1 MTRHGPRRDGRG
13 STHAGR
19 PAPVPEQV
27 YDAPPEVAGSSNGRV
42 VEFLGEDGRSRSFPV
57 GGLPLPGWHAPVA
70 AAFAT
75 VVGPAGTRR
84 TLASATTAWGT
95 VGRFVRFLAG
105 VPNAPAVPQQL
116 TAAHVDAFLLGRID
130 AIGAPAAW
138 MEMGVLRRIIRRPPL
153 RDLVS
158 ATVLNYLA
166 RRGEKTKKPGAPG
179 YSDGEWARLVTA
191 ARTDVAAIRDRIEA
205 GERLLTAWSADPSS
219 LRPAD
224 QVIAKQLVWIAETGV
239 VARLQTEISLE
250 RRQRTAVAQRL
261 FVTQADR
268 EPLLVLLGAVTGR
281 NPETLKELPAEDR
294 MLDDRAV
301 ELRVTK
307 RRHGPQRWFDTVTWE
322 IGPPHRELHT
332 PGGLYLLLHRLMTR
346 GRAFHTV
353 KTVAQPAS
361 VSIWSVWRNAR
372 TGGLGGTHEHQDPYA
387 ASLSTSINFTQWAR
401 RHDLRADPATE
412 HAGQVAPPP
421 LEVRLPRVR
430 TSVEVRRTRAVGGH
444 LPSAARSNTVGVL
457 FANYLRGDPT
467 ARDWAED
474 VLGHAVVDAEQAA
487 LAAHHHAVQ
496 ESGGT
501 PLRIVPAHTTTD
513 PAHEGAWTACSDPD
527 QHPSTGQPCRR
538 MSFLDCFHCG
548 NCLITRTHL
557 PAILAL
563 LDDLAGRRAQLG
575 DNDWWTRYGPAWAA
589 IRRDVLPKF
598 TPAELVAAREAT
610 PTAALLELA
619 EDPWEH
625 P

>member
-1 MTRHGPRRDGRG
+1 M
-13 STHAGR
+13 
-19 PAPVPEQV
+19 
-27 YDAPPEVAGSSNGRV
+27 
-42 VEFLGEDGRSRSFPV
+42 
-57 GGLPLPGWHAPVA
+57 
-70 AAFAT
+70 
-75 VVGPAGTRR
+75 
-84 TLASATTAWGT
+84 
-95 VGRFVRFLAG
+95 
-105 VPNAPAVPQQL
+105 VPQQL
-116 TAAHVDAFLLGRID
+116 TATQVDTFLLHRID

-138 MEMGVLRRIIRRPPL
+138 MEMGVLRRIVQRPPL

-158 ATVLNYLA
+158 TAVLNYLA

-179 YSDGEWARLVTA
+179 YSDGEWTRLVTA
-191 ARTDVAAIRDRIEA
+191 ARADVAAIRDHIDA
-205 GERLLTAWSADPSS
+205 GERLLAAWSADPPS
-219 LRPAD
+219 LSHAD
-224 QVIAKQLVWIAETGV
+224 QVVAEQLTRIAATGV
-239 VARLQTEISLE
+239 VPRLRAEIGLE
-250 RRQRTAVAQRL
+250 RRARTAVAQRL

-281 NPETLKELPAEDR
+281 NPETLKELPAAHR
-294 MLDDRAV
+294 ILDDRAV

-322 IGPPHRELHT
+322 IGPPHRALHT
-332 PGGLYLLLHRLMTR
+332 PGGLYLLLHRLMAR
-346 GRAFHTV
+346 GRAFHAAET
-353 KTVAQPAS
+353 ASQS

-372 TGGLGGTHEHQDPYA
+372 TGGLAGTHEHQDPYA

-401 RHDLRADPATE
+401 RHDLRADPADEQAASQDT
-412 HAGQVAPPP
+412 PPL

-474 VLGHAVVDAEQAA
+474 VLGHAVIDAEQAA
-487 LAAHHHAVQ
+487 LAAHHRALQ
-496 ESGGT
+496 ESGRT
-501 PLRIVPAHTTTD
+501 ALRIEPAPTTAD
-513 PAHEGAWTACSDPD
+513 HAHEGAWTACSDPD
-527 QHPSTGQPCRR
+527 QHPNTGQPCRR

-548 NCLITRTHL
+548 NCLITRSHL

-563 LDDLAGRRAQLG
+563 LDDLANRRDQLG
-575 DNDWWTRYGPAWAA
+575 ETDWWTRYGPAWAA
-589 IRRDVLPKF
+589 IRSDVLPKF
-598 TPAELVAAREAT
+598 TPAELTAAREAT
-610 PTAALLELA
+610 PAEALLELA